1 MNINKTELYP
11 QILLLIPAIV
21 FLSLY
26 GHFSFPV
33 LTIILSLLGLL
44 IYSIVRTLQQK
55 PILKHSAVF
64 TLIGTFL
71 LYGFSHLGSLNTPQ
85 SFENMKATE
94 SVVHLKLTQAS
105 PIDKLCYYVGID
117 YDSFSLEAQQK
128 NRWKQFYHYKKG
140 YPYSFS
146 WKCKNVSVKQTTEV
160 LLRPTE
166 NEKLVWSTDNDLMI
180 GELRFFYK
188 DKLLTYTSDKP
199 ALNDEPQTTIDKTY
213 YGSMFFDEIYFGRT
227 AYELSHNLPIYENTH
242 PYLGKHLVGIGTKI
256 FGMTPF
262 GWRFMG
268 MLCAALMVW
277 FIYILALE
285 LFKKPLFALGTAVL
299 LAYSFMHFTQ
309 SRLALIDSFGVT
321 FVLGAYYY
329 LYRFIKEQHLKLLL
343 LSGLFFG
350 LAISIKWSA
359 VFASLGF
366 LLIAVYL
373 LVSRYPLHKRFAGV
387 NLIKYGLLAYGV
399 IALSIYLLSFFD
411 IFMQG
416 GTLQTVIDYN
426 TNMYHYHSTLIAS
439 HPYSSPWWSWP
450 LDMKPMGYYKQAHGT
465 LTSSINAFGNPAIFW
480 IGIVAFFYTI
490 ITLFKRHTL
499 ESIFLLLAFLGL
511 YMPYIFIGRLMF
523 IYHFY
528 YAVPFFILIIV
539 YMFSDL
545 SKQFLIVRKVF
556 FVYLLI
562 VVALFLAF
570 YPVLSGYEIDK
581 NYVKEWLIWL
591 PKWWL

>member
-1 MNINKTELYP
+1 
-11 QILLLIPAIV
+11 
-21 FLSLY
+21 
-26 GHFSFPV
+26 
-33 LTIILSLLGLL
+33 
-44 IYSIVRTLQQK
+44 
-55 PILKHSAVF
+55 
-64 TLIGTFL
+64 
-71 LYGFSHLGSLNTPQ
+71 
-85 SFENMKATE
+85 
-94 SVVHLKLTQAS
+94 
-105 PIDKLCYYVGID
+105 
-117 YDSFSLEAQQK
+117 
-128 NRWKQFYHYKKG
+128 
-140 YPYSFS
+140 
-146 WKCKNVSVKQTTEV
+146 
-160 LLRPTE
+160 
-166 NEKLVWSTDNDLMI
+166 MI
-180 GELRFFYK
+180 GELRLFYK
-188 DKLLTYTSDKP
+188 DKLITYTSDKK
-199 ALNDEPQTTIDKTY
+199 ALNDEPQTAIDKSY

-277 FIYILALE
+277 FIYILALA
-285 LFKKPLFALGTAVL
+285 LFKEPLFALGAAVL
-299 LAYSFMHFTQ
+299 LVYSFMHLTQ
-309 SRLALIDSFGVT
+309 ARLALIDSFGVT
-321 FVLGAYYY
+321 FVLAAYYY
-329 LYRFIKEQHLKLLL
+329 LYRFIQAQHLKLLL

-373 LVSRYPLHKRFAGV
+373 LVSRYPLQKRFAGV
-387 NLIKYGLLAYGV
+387 NLMKYGLLAYGL
-399 IALSIYLLSFFD
+399 IALSVYLLSFFD

-426 TNMYHYHSTLIAS
+426 TNMYNYHSTLIAS

-480 IGIVAFFYTI
+480 MGIVAFFYTI

-499 ESIFLLLAFLGL
+499 ESVFLLLAFLGL

-528 YAVPFFILIIV
+528 YAVPFLILIVI
-539 YMFSDL
+539 YMFNDL
-545 SKQFLIVRKVF
+545 SKNFPNMRKIFFL
-556 FVYLLI
+556 YLFI